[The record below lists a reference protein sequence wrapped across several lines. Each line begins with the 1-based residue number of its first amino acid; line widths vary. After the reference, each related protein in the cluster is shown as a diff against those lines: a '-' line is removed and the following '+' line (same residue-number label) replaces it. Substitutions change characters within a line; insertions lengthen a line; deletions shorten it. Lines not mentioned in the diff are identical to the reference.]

1 MSMLYYVGIPVMIG
15 VYLGVRR
22 SNITKQECVRYSL
35 DSLHTL
41 VEIYNYIED
50 NVSDI
55 IRQYTETHYKD
66 LEIISK
72 TTYNKDTVFKLVY
85 KYKHSTFISMY
96 DNEYPLCTTYN
107 VGEAIRIKDVGLA
120 SEKKN
125 IVLIELVDTITE
137 KTTVIHNA
145 LRDHI
150 TTVAGPNENF
160 YKRDNQPIYITA
172 DILEDEVVNNIINYK
187 IQITY
192 LNMEIIVK
200 QFTII

>member
-1 MSMLYYVGIPVMIG
+1 MLYYVGIPTLMVG

-22 SNITKQECVRYSL
+22 SNITKQDCVHYSL
-35 DSLHTL
+35 DSIHKL
-41 VEIYNYIED
+41 VKIYNYIDEKTSE
-50 NVSDI
+50 V
-55 IRQYTETHYKD
+55 IRQCTETQYKD

-72 TTYNKDTVFKLVY
+72 TMYNNDTVLKLVY
-85 KYKHSTFISMY
+85 RYKHSTFISMY
-96 DNEYPLCTTYN
+96 DNEYPLYTTYN
-107 VGEAIRIKDVGLA
+107 VGETIRIKDAGLA
-120 SEKKN
+120 SKKKK